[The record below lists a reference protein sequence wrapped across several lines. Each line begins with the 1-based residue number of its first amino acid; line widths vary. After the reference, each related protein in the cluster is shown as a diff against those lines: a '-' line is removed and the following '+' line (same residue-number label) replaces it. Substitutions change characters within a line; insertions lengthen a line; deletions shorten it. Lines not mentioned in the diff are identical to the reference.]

1 MRNVWHFIAKSA
13 FSENRP
19 LLLKGWK
26 SSRDAKKSFF
36 KKENFS
42 QSKSKKSEIKFHN
55 FGKGSLNFSKKE
67 VHAATSEVKIYFAL
81 TNN

>member
-1 MRNVWHFIAKSA
+1 MQN
-13 FSENRP
+13 
-19 LLLKGWK
+19 LLSDKTLNNTGSIVERMEILKGC
-26 SSRDAKKSFF
+26 KKSFF

-67 VHAATSEVKIYFAL
+67 VHAAASEAKLYFAL
-81 TNN
+81 TYN